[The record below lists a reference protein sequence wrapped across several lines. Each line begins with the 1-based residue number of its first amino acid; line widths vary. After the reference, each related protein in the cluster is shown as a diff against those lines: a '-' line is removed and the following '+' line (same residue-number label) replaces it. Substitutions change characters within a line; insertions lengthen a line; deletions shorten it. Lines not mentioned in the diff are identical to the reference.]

1 MIALNVRLPES
12 IHRRLRALAKQEGI
26 SLNSLNSLIASAV
39 TEKIAILDA
48 ETVLLERA
56 KHGSIPEFK
65 KLLARVPKIAP
76 LAGDELES

>member
-1 MIALNVRLPES
+1 MTALNVRLPES
-12 IHRRLRALAKQEGI
+12 IHRRLRVLAEQEGI
-26 SLNSLNSLIASAV
+26 SLNSLIASAV

-56 KHGSIPEFK
+56 KRGSVPEFK
-65 KLLARVPKIAP
+65 KLLTRVPNTPP

>member
-1 MIALNVRLPES
+1 MISLHVRLPES
-12 IHRRLRALAKQEGI
+12 IHRRLRALAEQEGI
-26 SLNSLNSLIASAV
+26 DLNSLIASVV

-56 KHGSIPEFK
+56 KNGSIPEFK

>member
-1 MIALNVRLPES
+1 MTALNVRLPES
-12 IHRRLRALAKQEGI
+12 IHRRLRILAEQEGI
-26 SLNSLNSLIASAV
+26 SLNSLIASAV

-56 KHGSIPEFK
+56 KRGSIPEFK

>member
-1 MIALNVRLPES
+1 MTALHVRLPES
-12 IHRRLRALAKQEGI
+12 IHRHLRALAKQEGI
-26 SLNSLNSLIASAV
+26 GLNSLIASAV